1 MGIGLGQ
8 MLAGAIIG
16 GGLLG
21 LGGKKEE
28 EEQPTQVASN
38 NQGLFS
44 GLQGISNSMFE
55 GMSQE
60 DVYRMGLGFNT
71 LRLEP
76 DDTLATQFESRV
88 KRINDEKV
96 ALAASEKLA
105 SQKNQT
111 ATWLKS
117 IGRTDLVALLDSDIL
132 TPLKAYELG
141 SKKEEVPEWQQ
152 KISYAQKI
160 MENGATGT
168 IADIPTYMHG
178 ILGIDAPKDDP
189 DWLQRMNALAN
200 PPENEK
206 GVVIPWSAQQLE
218 LLGIQ
223 PDDVPVF
230 QAAFEEI
237 EGLAK
242 LDPDTYTPEIVTQM
256 KLKKLGV
263 LLDKPTEQSSPNAVQ
278 EYEYYKLHTK
288 DDPPMT
294 FMEYK
299 LALKGTGVD
308 VDVNMPSLNENA
320 YGTAATTDL
329 VNDHKT
335 LVDGADGLLYDIKE
349 LYRLQD
355 ILAEAEDGD
364 ITFGMLEPFYTK
376 ASQFAESIGLSDGN
390 QATKVGLM
398 QSAFGAETFK
408 MLKILG
414 LGTKGIDT
422 VPERIFLQESFVGV
436 PTMTVTQLQTMTQLR
451 LNVLLDAVE
460 KFNKKVNVKT
470 EDGNNSA
477 YFKLY
482 EQTFSRNIEPL
493 TIPKRDKELKNEINA
508 TVSKYF

>member
-1 MGIGLGQ
+1 MSLGLGQ

-21 LGGKKEE
+21 NKQE

-38 NQGLFS
+38 NQSLMG
-44 GLQGISNSMFE
+44 GLQGVSNSMFK

-76 DDTLATQFESRV
+76 DQTLASQFESRV

-96 ALAASEKLA
+96 KVAASEKLA
-105 SQKNQT
+105 SQKTQT
-111 ATWLKS
+111 ATWLES
-117 IGRTDLVALLDSDIL
+117 IGRTDLVAMLDSDIL

-141 SKKEEVPEWQQ
+141 SAKEDIPDWQE
-152 KISYAQKI
+152 KITYAQNI
-160 MENGATGT
+160 MANGETGT
-168 IADIPTYMHG
+168 VADIPTYMHG
-178 ILGIDAPKDDP
+178 ILGINAPKDDP
-189 DWLQRMNALAN
+189 EWMQKMTALAN

-206 GVVIPWSAQQLE
+206 GVVIPWSTQQLE
-218 LLGIQ
+218 LLGIE
-223 PDDVPVF
+223 PDDAPVF

-242 LDPDTYTPEIVTQM
+242 LDPEIYTPAIVRQM

-263 LLDKPTEQSSPNAVQ
+263 LLDEPSSPNAVQ
-278 EYEYYKLHTK
+278 EYEYYKVNTT
-288 DDPPMT
+288 DEPPMS
-294 FMEYK
+294 FKDYK
-299 LALKGTGVD
+299 LLMKGGGVD
-308 VDVNMPSLNENA
+308 VDVNMPGLNENA

-335 LVDGADGLLYDIKE
+335 LVDGADGLMSDIKE

-355 ILAEAEDGD
+355 ILAEAEDGN

-376 ASQFAESIGLSDGN
+376 ASQFAEAIGLSDGN

-408 MLKILG
+408 MLKVLG

-436 PTMTVTQLQTMTQLR
+436 PTMTVAQLQAMTQAR
-451 LNVLLDAVE
+451 LNVLFNAVE
-460 KFNKKVNVKT
+460 SFNKKVNVRT
-470 EDGNNSA
+470 EDEKHSA

-482 EQTFSRNIEPL
+482 EQTFSRNIDPL
-493 TIPKRDKELKNEINA
+493 TIPKRDKELNNQMNA
-508 TVSKYF
+508 TVNKYF

>member
-1 MGIGLGQ
+1 MSLGLGQ
-8 MLAGAIIG
+8 LFGGLLLGQMA

-21 LGGKKEE
+21 GKQE

-38 NQGLFS
+38 NQSLMG
-44 GLQGISNSMFE
+44 GLQGVSNSMFK

-76 DDTLATQFESRV
+76 DQTLASQFESRV

-96 ALAASEKLA
+96 KVAASEKLA
-105 SQKNQT
+105 SQKTQT
-111 ATWLKS
+111 ATWLES
-117 IGRTDLVALLDSDIL
+117 IGRTDLVAMLDSDIL

-141 SKKEEVPEWQQ
+141 SAKEDIPDWQE
-152 KISYAQKI
+152 KITYAQNI
-160 MENGATGT
+160 MANGETGT
-168 IADIPTYMHG
+168 VADIPTYMHG
-178 ILGIDAPKDDP
+178 ILGINAPKDDP
-189 DWLQRMNALAN
+189 EWMQKMTALAN

-206 GVVIPWSAQQLE
+206 GVVIPWSTQQLE
-218 LLGIQ
+218 LLGIE
-223 PDDVPVF
+223 PDDAPVF
-230 QAAFEEI
+230 QAAFQEI

-242 LDPDTYTPEIVTQM
+242 LDPEIYTPAIVRQM

-263 LLDKPTEQSSPNAVQ
+263 LLDEPSSPNAVQ
-278 EYEYYKLHTK
+278 EYEYYKVNTT
-288 DDPPMT
+288 DEPPMS
-294 FMEYK
+294 FKDYK
-299 LALKGTGVD
+299 LLMKGGGVD
-308 VDVNMPSLNENA
+308 VDVNMPGLNENA

-335 LVDGADGLLYDIKE
+335 LVDGADGLMSDIKE

-355 ILAEAEDGD
+355 ILAEAEDGN

-376 ASQFAESIGLSDGN
+376 ASQFAEAIGLSDGN

-408 MLKILG
+408 MLKVLG

-436 PTMTVTQLQTMTQLR
+436 PTMTVAQLQAMTQAR
-451 LNVLLDAVE
+451 LNVLFNAVE
-460 KFNKKVNVKT
+460 SFNKKVNVRT
-470 EDGNNSA
+470 EDEKHSA

-482 EQTFSRNIEPL
+482 EQTFSRNIDPL
-493 TIPKRDKELKNEINA
+493 TIPKRDKELNNQMNA
-508 TVSKYF
+508 TVNKYF

>member
-1 MGIGLGQ
+1 MSLGLGQ
-8 MLAGAIIG
+8 LFGGLLLGQMA

-21 LGGKKEE
+21 GKQE
-28 EEQPTQVASN
+28 EEQPTQMAN
-38 NQGLFS
+38 NSIGGAF
-44 GLQGISNSMFE
+44 QGISNSMFK

-60 DVYRMGLGFNT
+60 EVYRMGLGFNT

-76 DDTLATQFESRV
+76 DQTLASQFESRV

-105 SQKNQT
+105 GQKNQT
-111 ATWLKS
+111 ATWLES
-117 IGRTDLVALLDSDIL
+117 IGRTDLVAMLESDIL
-132 TPLKAYELG
+132 SPLKAYELG
-141 SKKEEVPEWQQ
+141 SKKEEIPDWQQ
-152 KISYAQKI
+152 KITYAQKI

-178 ILGIDAPKDDP
+178 ILNIDAPKDP
-189 DWLQRMNALAN
+189 EWMQKMTALAN
-200 PPENEK
+200 PPTDEN
-206 GVVIPWSAQQLE
+206 GVVIPWTEQQLE
-218 LLGIQ
+218 VGFGID
-223 PDDVPVF
+223 PDDAPVF

-237 EGLAK
+237 DGLAK
-242 LDPDTYTPEIVTQM
+242 LDPVTYTPAIVTQM

-288 DDPPMT
+288 DIPPKT

-320 YGTAATTDL
+320 YGTAATQDL

>member
-1 MGIGLGQ
+1 M
-8 MLAGAIIG
+8 A
-16 GGLLG
+16 
-21 LGGKKEE
+21 GGK
-28 EEQPTQVASN
+28 
-38 NQGLFS
+38 
-44 GLQGISNSMFE
+44 
-55 GMSQE
+55 
-60 DVYRMGLGFNT
+60 
-71 LRLEP
+71 
-76 DDTLATQFESRV
+76 
-88 KRINDEKV
+88 
-96 ALAASEKLA
+96 
-105 SQKNQT
+105 
-111 ATWLKS
+111 
-117 IGRTDLVALLDSDIL
+117 
-132 TPLKAYELG
+132 
-141 SKKEEVPEWQQ
+141 
-152 KISYAQKI
+152 
-160 MENGATGT
+160 TGT

-178 ILGIDAPKDDP
+178 ILNIDAPKEP
-189 DWLQRMNALAN
+189 EWMQKMNALAN
-200 PPENEK
+200 PPDNGK
-206 GVVIPWSAQQLE
+206 GVPIPWTAQQLE
-218 LLGIQ
+218 VGFGIE

-230 QAAFEEI
+230 QAAFDEI

-242 LDPDTYTPEIVTQM
+242 LDPETYTPEVVRKM

-263 LLDKPTEQSSPNAVQ
+263 LLDEPSSPNAVQ

-288 DDPPMT
+288 DIPPKT

-320 YGTAATTDL
+320 YGTAATQDL

-482 EQTFSRNIEPL
+482 EQTFDRFIEPL
-493 TIPKRDKELKNEINA
+493 TIPKRDKELNNQMNS

>member
-1 MGIGLGQ
+1 MSLGLGQ
-8 MLAGAIIG
+8 LFGGLLLGQMA

-21 LGGKKEE
+21 GKQE

-38 NQGLFS
+38 NQSLMG
-44 GLQGISNSMFE
+44 GVQGISNSMFK

-76 DDTLATQFESRV
+76 DQTLASQFESRV

-96 ALAASEKLA
+96 KVAASEKLA
-105 SQKNQT
+105 SQKTQT
-111 ATWLKS
+111 ATWLES
-117 IGRTDLVALLDSDIL
+117 IGRTDLVAMLDSDIL

-141 SKKEEVPEWQQ
+141 SKKEDIPDWQQ
-152 KISYAQKI
+152 KINYAKNI
-160 MENGATGT
+160 MENGKTGT
-168 IADIPTYMHG
+168 VADIPTYMHG
-178 ILGIDAPKDDP
+178 ILNIDAPKDP
-189 DWLQRMNALAN
+189 EWMQKMTALAN

-206 GVVIPWSAQQLE
+206 GVVIPWSTQQLE
-218 LLGIQ
+218 LLGIE
-223 PDDVPVF
+223 PDDAPVF

-242 LDPDTYTPEIVTQM
+242 LDPETYTPAIVRQM

-263 LLDKPTEQSSPNAVQ
+263 LLDEPSSPNAVQ
-278 EYEYYKLHTK
+278 EYEYYKVNTT
-288 DDPPMT
+288 DEPPMS
-294 FMEYK
+294 FKDYK
-299 LALKGTGVD
+299 LLMKGGGVD
-308 VDVNMPSLNENA
+308 VDVNMPGLNENA

-335 LVDGADGLLYDIKE
+335 LVDGADGLMSDIKE

-355 ILAEAEDGD
+355 ILAEAEDGN

-376 ASQFAESIGLSDGN
+376 ASQFAEAIGLSDGN

-408 MLKILG
+408 MLKVLG

-436 PTMTVTQLQTMTQLR
+436 PTMTVAQLQAMTQAR
-451 LNVLLDAVE
+451 LDVLFNAVE
-460 KFNKKVNVKT
+460 SFNKKVNVRT
-470 EDGNNSA
+470 EDEKHSA

-482 EQTFSRNIEPL
+482 EQTFSRNIDPL
-493 TIPKRDKELKNEINA
+493 TIPKRDKELNNQINA
-508 TVSKYF
+508 TVGKYF

>member
-1 MGIGLGQ
+1 MSLGLGQ
-8 MLAGAIIG
+8 LFGGLLLGQMA

-21 LGGKKEE
+21 GKQE

-38 NQGLFS
+38 NQSLMG
-44 GLQGISNSMFE
+44 GLQGVSNSMFK

-60 DVYRMGLGFNT
+60 DVYRMGLGFNS
-71 LRLEP
+71 LRLDP
-76 DDTLATQFESRV
+76 DPTLASQFESRV

-96 ALAASEKLA
+96 KVAAAEKLA
-105 SQKNQT
+105 GQKNQT
-111 ATWLKS
+111 ATWLES
-117 IGRTDLVALLDSDIL
+117 IGRTDLVAMLESDIL
-132 TPLKAYELG
+132 SPLKAYELG
-141 SKKEEVPEWQQ
+141 SKKEDVPEWEQ
-152 KISYAQKI
+152 KINYAQKL
-160 MENGATGT
+160 MDNGETGT

-178 ILGIDAPKDDP
+178 ILDIDAPKEP
-189 DWLQRMNALAN
+189 EWMQKMNALVN
-200 PPENEK
+200 PPDNGK
-206 GVVIPWSAQQLE
+206 GVPIPWTAQQLE
-218 LLGIQ
+218 VGFGIK

-242 LDPDTYTPEIVTQM
+242 LDPETYTPDVVRKM

-263 LLDKPTEQSSPNAVQ
+263 LLDEPSSPNAVQ
-278 EYEYYKLHTK
+278 EYEYYKLNTTDEPPLSFK
-288 DDPPMT
+288 D
-294 FMEYK
+294 YK
-299 LALKGTGVD
+299 LLMKGGGVD
-308 VDVNMPSLNENA
+308 VDVNMPGLNENA
-320 YGTAATTDL
+320 YGTAATADL

-376 ASQFAESIGLSDGN
+376 ASQFAEAIGLSDGN

-408 MLKILG
+408 MLKVLG

-422 VPERIFLQESFVGV
+422 VPERIFLQESFVGT
-436 PTMTVTQLQTMTQLR
+436 PTMTVAQLQTMTQAR
-451 LNVLLDAVE
+451 LNVLFNAVE
-460 KFNKKVNVKT
+460 QFNKKVNVRT
-470 EDGNNSA
+470 EDEENSA

-482 EQTFSRNIEPL
+482 EQTFSRKIAPL
-493 TIPKRDKELKNEINA
+493 TIPKRDSELNRDMNK
-508 TVSKYF
+508 TVLKYF